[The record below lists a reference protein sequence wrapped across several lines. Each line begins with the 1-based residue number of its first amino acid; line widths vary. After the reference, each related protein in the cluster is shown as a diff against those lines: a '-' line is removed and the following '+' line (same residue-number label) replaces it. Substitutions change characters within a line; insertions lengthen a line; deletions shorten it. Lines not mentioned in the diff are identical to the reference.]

1 MCSSPEVQPPQQDN
15 LPQENTGDL
24 SVPLPEEPGL
34 LDQPVTS
41 VPLLE
46 RPGLS
51 DQPVTSV
58 PLLEQPGL
66 SDQPMTGHTGASEA
80 SQKSNTEKDVDP
92 GKVYN
97 FSLQSRHAL

>member
-24 SVPLPEEPGL
+24 SVPLPEE
-34 LDQPVTS
+34 
-41 VPLLE
+41 
-46 RPGLS
+46 PGLS

>member
-24 SVPLPEEPGL
+24 SVPL
-34 LDQPVTS
+34 
-41 VPLLE
+41 LE
-46 RPGLS
+46 QPGLS

-66 SDQPMTGHTGASEA
+66 SDQPMTRHMSASEA
-80 SQKSNTEKDVDP
+80 SQKSNTEEDVDS